1 MFYNNFFFQILQF
14 LRKFCWVAS
23 SELYCLS
30 PATLPAHS
38 YLRPED
44 LSSPD
49 SPRINPVHLPEQV
62 YLQLSR
68 MDFSPHFVTIALHL
82 FSIRINHKIS
92 EFSAPLPDITNRSV
106 SVNVVTIFIFS
117 VATLNS
123 LFTLTHSDTKKRGQT
138 SDLLS
143 PNFISSKFSFLF
155 FPNRLS
161 SYIKNEHVMLQVP
174 RGSVTDQWLLL
185 H

>member
-1 MFYNNFFFQILQF
+1 
-14 LRKFCWVAS
+14 
-23 SELYCLS
+23 
-30 PATLPAHS
+30 
-38 YLRPED
+38 
-44 LSSPD
+44 
-49 SPRINPVHLPEQV
+49 
-62 YLQLSR
+62 

-143 PNFISSKFSFLF
+143 PDFISSKFSFLF
-155 FPNRLS
+155 FTNRLS
-161 SYIKNEHVMLQVP
+161 SYIKSFLHQVVSTP
-174 RGSVTDQWLLL
+174 GSVTVPLLL
-185 H
+185 HQPSGYLLQLVPSVYASAFATLWLAHEVFHLNILPDHAISKRVE